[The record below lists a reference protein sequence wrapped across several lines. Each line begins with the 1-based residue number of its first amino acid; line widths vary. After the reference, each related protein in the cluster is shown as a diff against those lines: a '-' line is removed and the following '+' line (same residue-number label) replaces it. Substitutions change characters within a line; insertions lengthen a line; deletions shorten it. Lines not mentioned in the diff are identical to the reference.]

1 MLQAFTQDQI
11 FDKLDFTQE
20 PLTKGEYENCKFT
33 NCNFEETNL
42 NDIKFM
48 DCNFQDCNWSLVQL
62 NGTVLR
68 EVKFKDCKML
78 GLQFESCNDFG
89 LSFSFENCQLNHS
102 TFFQMNIKKT
112 IFKNC
117 QLREIDFSESN
128 LTNVIFDNC
137 DLAQA
142 IFINTVLD
150 KADFRTAY
158 NYAIDPES
166 NRLKKAK
173 FSILG
178 ISGLLDKYDIIIEN

>member
-1 MLQAFTQDQI
+1 MQTVYIQDKI
-11 FDKLDFTQE
+11 FEKSDS
-20 PLTKGEYENCKFT
+20 PTKGEYENCIFT

-78 GLQFESCNDFG
+78 GLQFETCNDFG
-89 LSFSFENCQLNHS
+89 LLFSFENCQLNHS

-112 IFKNC
+112 IFRNC

-128 LTNVIFDNC
+128 LSNVIFDNC

-158 NYAIDPES
+158 NYSIDPES

-178 ISGLLDKYDIIIEN
+178 ISGLLDKYDLIIEN